1 MNCYTNPSKWSFA
14 GLVASLLFLAGC
26 AGLGSMEKEIEAMG
40 LEASPEPLI
49 LRGDQV
55 ELEVTGRFPAKYFG
69 KKVSVEAT
77 PVLTWEGG
85 SASFESEGFQGEDAA
100 GNFTVVPF
108 ESGKS
113 FSYSSSVPFDPAME
127 DAAELAVVISGT
139 QGNKSATFAPF
150 VVGAGVIT
158 TPLWVQAD
166 DQFIPVEDNFQ
177 RIITYTEEV
186 TVNYSVNSSTVR
198 SGELRDAD
206 WKALKE
212 LIQLSVD
219 ADSVTITGAR
229 IEAYASPEGEITL
242 NEDLASDRA
251 ISAAASV
258 TRELKRKKLTTDEA
272 FYDLVPKGEDWQ
284 GFKSLMQAS
293 DIEDKNLILRVLEMY
308 SDKNK
313 REEEIR
319 NIAKTYK
326 AIEKEI
332 LPALRRS
339 QVVVSYDVEGYT
351 DEELMDYCMSMPDS
365 LTADELLYAAT
376 LFADLNDKLTIYQSA
391 ARVHAD
397 DFRGYNNAGWC
408 LAQMGR
414 MNQAG
419 EVFQQAL
426 ELERNKAVVN
436 NVAALTRQNGDI
448 DGAMKLLNEAAGAGP
463 EVGYNKGIILIQKG
477 DYASA
482 ISNMGRVSSVNVAL
496 AKMLNG
502 DAVGAKTA
510 LENADDDSAVASY
523 VMAVACARLNDSA
536 GVKKHLGEALA
547 KDPNLRQKAE
557 KDLEFRDMRDAIG
570 L

>member
-1 MNCYTNPSKWSFA
+1 
-14 GLVASLLFLAGC
+14 
-26 AGLGSMEKEIEAMG
+26 MEKEIEAMG

-85 SASFESEGFQGEDAA
+85 NASFESEGFQGEDAA

-177 RIITYTEEV
+177 RVITYTEEV

-212 LIQLSVD
+212 LIELSVD

-251 ISAAASV
+251 NSAAASV
-258 TRELKRKKLTTDEA
+258 TREMKRKKLTADEA

-419 EVFQQAL
+419 QVFQQAL

-502 DAVGAKTA
+502 DAAGAKTA

-523 VMAVACARLNDSA
+523 VMAVACARLKDSA

>member
-1 MNCYTNPSKWSFA
+1 
-14 GLVASLLFLAGC
+14 
-26 AGLGSMEKEIEAMG
+26 MEKEIEAMG

-85 SASFESEGFQGEDAA
+85 NASFESEGFQGEDAA

-177 RIITYTEEV
+177 RVITYTEEV

-251 ISAAASV
+251 NSAAASV
-258 TRELKRKKLTTDEA
+258 TREMKRKKLTADEA

-502 DAVGAKTA
+502 DAAGAKTA
-510 LENADDDSAVASY
+510 LENVDDDSAVASY
-523 VMAVACARLNDSA
+523 VMAVACARLKDSA

>member
-1 MNCYTNPSKWSFA
+1 
-14 GLVASLLFLAGC
+14 
-26 AGLGSMEKEIEAMG
+26 MEKEIEAMG

-69 KKVSVEAT
+69 KKVSIEAT

-85 SASFESEGFQGEDAA
+85 SASFDSEGFQGEDAA

-113 FSYSSSVPFDPAME
+113 FSYSSSVPFDAAME
-127 DAAELAVVISGT
+127 DAAELAVVISGS
-139 QGNKSATFAPF
+139 QGNKSATFEPF

-158 TPLWVQAD
+158 TPLWVQSD

-177 RIITYTEEV
+177 RVITYTEEV

-198 SGELRDAD
+198 SSELRDED

-212 LIQLSVD
+212 LVQLSVN

-251 ISAAASV
+251 NSAAASV
-258 TRELKRKKLTTDEA
+258 TREMKRKKLTADEA

-326 AIEKEI
+326 EIEKEV

-351 DEELMDYCMSMPDS
+351 DEELMDYSMSMPDS

-376 LFADLNDKLTIYQSA
+376 LFEDLNDKLTIYQSA

-414 MNQAG
+414 MNQAW

-436 NVAALTRQNGDI
+436 NVAALTRQDGDI
-448 DGAMKLLNEAAGAGP
+448 DGAMKLLNEAAGAGS

-477 DYASA
+477 DYAAA
-482 ISNMGRVSSVNVAL
+482 ISNMGRVSTVNVAL

-502 DAVGAKTA
+502 DAAGAKTA
-510 LENADDDSAVASY
+510 LENANDDSAVASY

-547 KDPNLRQKAE
+547 KDPNLRKKAE
-557 KDLEFRDMRDAIG
+557 KDLEFRNMRDAIG

>member
-1 MNCYTNPSKWSFA
+1 
-14 GLVASLLFLAGC
+14 
-26 AGLGSMEKEIEAMG
+26 MEKEIEAMG

-158 TPLWVQAD
+158 TPLWVQSD

-177 RIITYTEEV
+177 RVITYTEEV

-219 ADSVTITGAR
+219 ADSVTITAAR

-251 ISAAASV
+251 NSAAASM
-258 TRELKRKKLTTDEA
+258 TREMKRKKLTADEA

-502 DAVGAKTA
+502 DAAGAKTA

>member
-1 MNCYTNPSKWSFA
+1 
-14 GLVASLLFLAGC
+14 
-26 AGLGSMEKEIEAMG
+26 MEKEIEAMG

-100 GNFTVVPF
+100 GNFTIVPF

-127 DAAELAVVISGT
+127 DAAEMAVVISGT

-177 RIITYTEEV
+177 RVITYTEEV
-186 TVNYSVNSSTVR
+186 TVNYSVNSSNVR

-206 WKALKE
+206 WKALKD

-251 ISAAASV
+251 NSAAASM
-258 TRELKRKKLTTDEA
+258 TREMKRKKLTADEA
-272 FYDLVPKGEDWQ
+272 FYDLVAKGEDWQ

-332 LPALRRS
+332 LPELRRS
-339 QVVVSYDVEGYT
+339 QMVVSYDVEGYT

-502 DAVGAKTA
+502 DAAGAKTA

-536 GVKKHLGEALA
+536 GVKEHLAEALA

>member
-1 MNCYTNPSKWSFA
+1 
-14 GLVASLLFLAGC
+14 
-26 AGLGSMEKEIEAMG
+26 MEKEIEAMG

-177 RIITYTEEV
+177 RVITYTEEV

-212 LIQLSVD
+212 LVQLSVD

-251 ISAAASV
+251 NSAAASM
-258 TRELKRKKLTTDEA
+258 TREMKRKKLTADEA

-351 DEELMDYCMSMPDS
+351 DDELMDYCMSMPDS

-391 ARVHAD
+391 ARVHAA

-408 LAQMGR
+408 LVQMGR

-426 ELERNKAVVN
+426 ELDRNKAVVN

-502 DAVGAKTA
+502 DAAGAKTA

-536 GVKKHLGEALA
+536 GVKNHLGEALA

>member
-1 MNCYTNPSKWSFA
+1 
-14 GLVASLLFLAGC
+14 
-26 AGLGSMEKEIEAMG
+26 MEKEIEAMG

-177 RIITYTEEV
+177 RVITYTEEV

-502 DAVGAKTA
+502 DAAGARTA

>member
-1 MNCYTNPSKWSFA
+1 
-14 GLVASLLFLAGC
+14 
-26 AGLGSMEKEIEAMG
+26 MEKEIEAMG

-127 DAAELAVVISGT
+127 DAAELTVVISGT

-158 TPLWVQAD
+158 TPLWVQSD

-177 RIITYTEEV
+177 RVITYTEEV

-198 SGELRDAD
+198 SVELRDAD

-251 ISAAASV
+251 NSAAASM
-258 TRELKRKKLTTDEA
+258 TREMKRKKLTADEA

-376 LFADLNDKLTIYQSA
+376 LFSDLNDKLTIYQSA

-448 DGAMKLLNEAAGAGP
+448 DRAMKLLNEAAGAGP

-502 DAVGAKTA
+502 DAAGAKTA

-557 KDLEFRDMRDAIG
+557 KDLEFRDVRDAIG

>member
-1 MNCYTNPSKWSFA
+1 
-14 GLVASLLFLAGC
+14 
-26 AGLGSMEKEIEAMG
+26 MEKEIEAMG

-177 RIITYTEEV
+177 RVITYTEEV

-251 ISAAASV
+251 NSAAASV
-258 TRELKRKKLTTDEA
+258 TREMKRKKLTADEA

-391 ARVHAD
+391 ARVHAN

-419 EVFQQAL
+419 EVFEQAL

-502 DAVGAKTA
+502 DAAGAKTA

>member
-14 GLVASLLFLAGC
+14 GFVASLLFLAGC

-139 QGNKSATFAPF
+139 QGNKSAKFAPF

-177 RIITYTEEV
+177 RVITYTQEV

-251 ISAAASV
+251 NSAAASM
-258 TRELKRKKLTTDEA
+258 TREMKRKKLTADEA

-293 DIEDKNLILRVLEMY
+293 EIEDKNLILRVLEMY

-326 AIEKEI
+326 TIEKEI

-502 DAVGAKTA
+502 DAAGAKTA

>member
-49 LRGDQV
+49 LRRAQV

-77 PVLTWEGG
+77 PVLTWEAG

-139 QGNKSATFAPF
+139 QGNKSATFAPL

-158 TPLWVQAD
+158 TPLWVQSD

-177 RIITYTEEV
+177 RVITYTEEV

-198 SGELRDAD
+198 SVELRDAD

-251 ISAAASV
+251 NSAAASM
-258 TRELKRKKLTTDEA
+258 TREMKRKKLTADEA

-339 QVVVSYDVEGYT
+339 QVVISYDVEGYT

-391 ARVHAD
+391 ARVHAA

-502 DAVGAKTA
+502 DAAGAKTA
-510 LENADDDSAVASY
+510 LENAADDSAVASY

>member
-1 MNCYTNPSKWSFA
+1 
-14 GLVASLLFLAGC
+14 
-26 AGLGSMEKEIEAMG
+26 MEKEIEAMG

-177 RIITYTEEV
+177 RVITYTEEV

-251 ISAAASV
+251 NSAAASV
-258 TRELKRKKLTTDEA
+258 TREMKRKKLTADEA

-391 ARVHAD
+391 ARVHAN

-419 EVFQQAL
+419 QVFQQAL

-502 DAVGAKTA
+502 DAAGAKTA

-523 VMAVACARLNDSA
+523 VMAVACARLKDSA

>member
-1 MNCYTNPSKWSFA
+1 
-14 GLVASLLFLAGC
+14 
-26 AGLGSMEKEIEAMG
+26 MEKEIEAMG

-177 RIITYTEEV
+177 RVITYTEEV

-219 ADSVTITGAR
+219 TDSVTITGAR

-251 ISAAASV
+251 NSAAASM
-258 TRELKRKKLTTDEA
+258 TREMKRKKLTADEA

-326 AIEKEI
+326 SIEKEI

-376 LFADLNDKLTIYQSA
+376 LFSDLNDKLTIYQSA

-426 ELERNKAVVN
+426 QLERNKTVVN
-436 NVAALTRQNGDI
+436 NVAALMRQNGDI

-502 DAVGAKTA
+502 DAAGAKTA

>member
-1 MNCYTNPSKWSFA
+1 
-14 GLVASLLFLAGC
+14 
-26 AGLGSMEKEIEAMG
+26 MEKEIEAMG

-100 GNFTVVPF
+100 GNFTIVPF

-127 DAAELAVVISGT
+127 DAAEMAVVISGT

-177 RIITYTEEV
+177 RVITYTEEV
-186 TVNYSVNSSTVR
+186 TVNYSVNSSNVR

-206 WKALKE
+206 WKALKD

-251 ISAAASV
+251 NSAAASM
-258 TRELKRKKLTTDEA
+258 TREMKRKKLTADEA
-272 FYDLVPKGEDWQ
+272 FYDLLPKGEDWQ

-332 LPALRRS
+332 LPELRRS

-408 LAQMGR
+408 LSQMGR

-436 NVAALTRQNGDI
+436 NVAALTSQNGDI

-502 DAVGAKTA
+502 DAAGAKTA

-536 GVKKHLGEALA
+536 GVKKHLGRGIGQRSQPPPEGREGFGIPRYAGCHRPLRT
-547 KDPNLRQKAE
+547 PETNLKSPGTP
-557 KDLEFRDMRDAIG
+557 LG
-570 L
+570 LFYCRAGPSKVP

>member
-1 MNCYTNPSKWSFA
+1 
-14 GLVASLLFLAGC
+14 
-26 AGLGSMEKEIEAMG
+26 MEKEIEAMG
-40 LEASPEPLI
+40 LEATPEPLI

-69 KKVSVEAT
+69 KKVSIEAT

-85 SASFESEGFQGEDAA
+85 SASFDSEGFQGEDAA

-108 ESGKS
+108 EAGKS

-127 DAAELAVVISGT
+127 DAAELAVRISGT
-139 QGNKSATFAPF
+139 QGNKSATFEPF

-158 TPLWVQAD
+158 TPLWVRSD

-177 RIITYTEEV
+177 RVITYTEEV

-198 SGELRDAD
+198 SSELRDED
-206 WKALKE
+206 WKALKD

-229 IEAYASPEGEITL
+229 IESYASPEGEITL

-251 ISAAASV
+251 NSASGAI
-258 TRELKRKKLTTDEA
+258 TREMKRKKLAADDA
-272 FYDLVPKGEDWQ
+272 FFTLVPKGEDWQ

-293 DIEDKNLILRVLEMY
+293 NIEDKNLILRVLEMY

-326 AIEKEI
+326 EIEKDI
-332 LPALRRS
+332 LPELRRS

-351 DEELMDYCMSMPDS
+351 DEELKDYSMNQPDI

-376 LFADLNDKLTIYQSA
+376 LFADMNDKLAIYQSA

-419 EVFQQAL
+419 ELFAQAL

-436 NVAALTRQNGDI
+436 NVAALTRQDGDI

-502 DAVGAKTA
+502 DAAGAKTT
-510 LENADDDSAVASY
+510 LENAEDDSAVASY

-547 KDPNLRQKAE
+547 KDPDLRKKAE
-557 KDLEFRDMRDAIG
+557 NDLEFRNVRDAIG

>member
-85 SASFESEGFQGEDAA
+85 NASFESEGFQGEDAA

-158 TPLWVQAD
+158 TPLWVQSD

-177 RIITYTEEV
+177 RVITYTEEV
-186 TVNYSVNSSTVR
+186 TVNYSVNSSTMR
-198 SGELRDAD
+198 SGELRDDD

-251 ISAAASV
+251 NSAAASV
-258 TRELKRKKLTTDEA
+258 TREMKRKKLTADEA

-376 LFADLNDKLTIYQSA
+376 LFTELNDKLTIYQSA

-502 DAVGAKTA
+502 DAAGAKTA
-510 LENADDDSAVASY
+510 LENVDDDSAVASY
-523 VMAVACARLNDSA
+523 VMAVACARLKDSA

>member
-1 MNCYTNPSKWSFA
+1 
-14 GLVASLLFLAGC
+14 
-26 AGLGSMEKEIEAMG
+26 MEKEIEAMG

-113 FSYSSSVPFDPAME
+113 FSYASSVPYDPAME

-139 QGNKSATFAPF
+139 QGNKSATFDPF

-166 DQFIPVEDNFQ
+166 DKFIPVKDDFQ
-177 RIITYTEEV
+177 RVITYTEEV

-219 ADSVTITGAR
+219 ADSVTVTGAR

-251 ISAAASV
+251 NSAATSV
-258 TRELKRKKLTTDEA
+258 TREMKRKKLTADDA

-284 GFKSLMQAS
+284 GFKTLMQAS

-319 NIAKTYK
+319 NIAKTYNE
-326 AIEKEI
+326 IEKEI

-339 QVVVSYDVEGYT
+339 QLVVSYDVEGYT

-376 LFADLNDKLTIYQSA
+376 LFEDLNEKLTVYQSA

-408 LAQMGR
+408 MAQMGR

-426 ELERNKAVVN
+426 ELERHKAVLN
-436 NVAALTRQNGDI
+436 NVAALTRQDGDI
-448 DGAMKLLNEAAGAGP
+448 DGAMKLLNEAAGAGS

-502 DAVGAKTA
+502 DAAGAKTA
-510 LENADDDSAVASY
+510 LENASEDSAVASY
-523 VMAVACARLNDSA
+523 VMAVVCARLNDSA

>member
-1 MNCYTNPSKWSFA
+1 
-14 GLVASLLFLAGC
+14 
-26 AGLGSMEKEIEAMG
+26 MEKEIEAMG

-177 RIITYTEEV
+177 RVITYTEEV

-251 ISAAASV
+251 NSAAASM
-258 TRELKRKKLTTDEA
+258 TREMKRKKLTADEA

>member
-1 MNCYTNPSKWSFA
+1 
-14 GLVASLLFLAGC
+14 
-26 AGLGSMEKEIEAMG
+26 MEKEIEAMG

-69 KKVSVEAT
+69 KKVSIEAT

-85 SASFESEGFQGEDAA
+85 SASFDSEGFQGEDAA

-108 ESGKS
+108 EAGKS
-113 FSYSSSVPFDPAME
+113 FSYASSVPFDPAME

-177 RIITYTEEV
+177 RVITYTEEV

-198 SGELRDAD
+198 SGELRDED
-206 WKALKE
+206 WKALKN

-251 ISAAASV
+251 SSAAASV
-258 TRELKRKKLTTDEA
+258 TREMKRKKLTADEA

-326 AIEKEI
+326 EIEKEI

-351 DEELMDYCMSMPDS
+351 DEELMEYCMSMPDS

-376 LFADLNDKLTIYQSA
+376 LFEDLNDKLTVYQSA

-414 MNQAG
+414 MNQAW

-426 ELERNKAVVN
+426 ELERNKAVLN
-436 NVAALTRQNGDI
+436 NVAALTRQDGDI

-482 ISNMGRVSSVNVAL
+482 ISNMGRVSTVNVAL

-502 DAVGAKTA
+502 DAAGAKTA
-510 LENADDDSAVASY
+510 LENANDDSAVASY

-547 KDPNLRQKAE
+547 KDPNLRKKAE
-557 KDLEFRDMRDAIG
+557 KDLEFRNMRDAIG

>member
-1 MNCYTNPSKWSFA
+1 
-14 GLVASLLFLAGC
+14 
-26 AGLGSMEKEIEAMG
+26 MEKEIEAMG

-177 RIITYTEEV
+177 RVITYTEEV

-251 ISAAASV
+251 NSAAASV
-258 TRELKRKKLTTDEA
+258 TREMKRKKLTADEA

-376 LFADLNDKLTIYQSA
+376 LFSDLNDKLTIYQSA

-502 DAVGAKTA
+502 DAAGAKTA

>member
-1 MNCYTNPSKWSFA
+1 
-14 GLVASLLFLAGC
+14 
-26 AGLGSMEKEIEAMG
+26 MEKEIEAMG

-177 RIITYTEEV
+177 RVITYTEEV

-251 ISAAASV
+251 NSAAASV
-258 TRELKRKKLTTDEA
+258 TREMKRKKLTADEA

-376 LFADLNDKLTIYQSA
+376 LFSDLNDKLTIYQSA

-397 DFRGYNNAGWC
+397 DYRGYNNAGWC

-502 DAVGAKTA
+502 DAAGAKTA

>member
-1 MNCYTNPSKWSFA
+1 
-14 GLVASLLFLAGC
+14 
-26 AGLGSMEKEIEAMG
+26 MEKEIEAMG

-158 TPLWVQAD
+158 TPLWVQSD

-177 RIITYTEEV
+177 RVITYTEEV

-251 ISAAASV
+251 NSAAASM
-258 TRELKRKKLTTDEA
+258 TREMKRKKLTADEA

-339 QVVVSYDVEGYT
+339 QVVVSYDVEGFT

-502 DAVGAKTA
+502 DAAGAKTA

>member
-1 MNCYTNPSKWSFA
+1 
-14 GLVASLLFLAGC
+14 
-26 AGLGSMEKEIEAMG
+26 MEKEIEAMG

-127 DAAELAVVISGT
+127 DTAELAIVISGT

-502 DAVGAKTA
+502 DAAGAKTA

>member
-1 MNCYTNPSKWSFA
+1 
-14 GLVASLLFLAGC
+14 
-26 AGLGSMEKEIEAMG
+26 MEKEIEAMG

-85 SASFESEGFQGEDAA
+85 NASFESEGFQGEDAA

-177 RIITYTEEV
+177 RVITYTEEV

-251 ISAAASV
+251 NSAAASM
-258 TRELKRKKLTTDEA
+258 TREMKRKKLTADEA

-502 DAVGAKTA
+502 DAAGAKTA

>member
-1 MNCYTNPSKWSFA
+1 
-14 GLVASLLFLAGC
+14 
-26 AGLGSMEKEIEAMG
+26 MEKEIEAMG

-85 SASFESEGFQGEDAA
+85 NASFESEGFQGEDAA

-177 RIITYTEEV
+177 RVITYTEEV

-251 ISAAASV
+251 NSAAASV
-258 TRELKRKKLTTDEA
+258 TREMKRKKLTADEA

-482 ISNMGRVSSVNVAL
+482 ISNMGRVSSVNMAL

-502 DAVGAKTA
+502 DAAGAKTA

>member
-1 MNCYTNPSKWSFA
+1 
-14 GLVASLLFLAGC
+14 
-26 AGLGSMEKEIEAMG
+26 MEKEIEAMG

-85 SASFESEGFQGEDAA
+85 NASFESEGFQGEDAA

-177 RIITYTEEV
+177 RVITYTEEV

-251 ISAAASV
+251 NSAGASI
-258 TRELKRKKLTTDEA
+258 TREMKRKKLTADEA

-502 DAVGAKTA
+502 DAAGAKTA

-523 VMAVACARLNDSA
+523 VMAVACARLKDSA